1 MNKKTF
7 KDIDVAGKKV
17 FVRFDFNVPMDENN
31 KIIDDTRIKAALPT
45 ITYLMHHGAKII
57 LCSHLGRPNGMFN
70 PKFSLA
76 PVAKRLQEILNT
88 PVKLASDAI
97 GESAISLTKDMKDGE
112 IVMLEN
118 IRFYKEEEEN
128 DDEFAKK
135 LANLADIYVNDA
147 FGAAHRAHASTA
159 GIARHLPA
167 VAGFLMSK
175 EIVSLSKAMLGG
187 EPPIVV
193 IMGGA
198 KISDKI
204 GVISK
209 LIVKANVFLI
219 GGAMAN
225 TFLVARGGNIGMS
238 RYEEDKVPVAKRIL
252 EEAEKLNV
260 KVVLPV
266 DLVVASEFAPDAK
279 TKTVDAYNIPDG
291 FQGMDIGRKTIKLFK
306 KEIKKAK
313 TIIWNGPLGVY
324 EFKKFQKGTKK
335 IAKAVAKSNA
345 VSVVG
350 GGDSAAAITEMG
362 YASKVTHLSTG
373 GGATLKF
380 LEGAVLPG
388 VEMLEDKEEKK

>member
-7 KDIDVAGKKV
+7 KDVDVTGKKV
-17 FVRFDFNVPMDENN
+17 FVRVDFNVPLDESN

-76 PVAKRLQEILNT
+76 PVAKRLQELLNH

-97 GESAISLTKDMKDGE
+97 GESAIALTNEMKDGD

-135 LANLADIYVNDA
+135 LASLADIYINDA

-175 EIVSLSKAMLGG
+175 EIVSLSKVLYAA
-187 EPPIVV
+187 EPPVVV
-193 IMGGA
+193 ILGGA

-209 LIVKANVFLI
+209 LIMKANVFLI

-225 TFLVARGGNIGMS
+225 TFIVARGGNVGLS
-238 RYEEDKVPVAKRIL
+238 RYEADKVEVAKKIL

-260 KVVLPV
+260 KVLLPV
-266 DLVVASEFAPDAK
+266 DSVVANEFAPDAK
-279 TKTVDAYNIPDG
+279 AKTVDAYAVPEG
-291 FQGMDIGRKTIKLFK
+291 FQGMDIGRKTTRMFV

-324 EFKKFQKGTKK
+324 EFKRFQKGTKK

-350 GGDSAAAITEMG
+350 GGDSAAAITELG
-362 YASKVTHLSTG
+362 YASRVTHLSTG

-388 VEMLEDKEEKK
+388 VEMLEDKDK

>member
-7 KDIDVAGKKV
+7 KDVDVTGKKV
-17 FVRFDFNVPMDENN
+17 FVRVDFNVPLDESN

-76 PVAKRLQEILNT
+76 PVAKRLQELLNH

-97 GESAISLTKDMKDGE
+97 GESAIALTNEMKDGD

-135 LANLADIYVNDA
+135 LASLADIYINDA

-175 EIVSLSKAMLGG
+175 EIVSLSKVLYAA
-187 EPPIVV
+187 EPPVVV
-193 IMGGA
+193 ILGGA

-209 LIVKANVFLI
+209 LITKANVFLI

-225 TFLVARGGNIGMS
+225 TFIVARGGNVGLS
-238 RYEEDKVPVAKRIL
+238 RYEADKVDVAKKIL

-260 KVVLPV
+260 KVLLPV
-266 DLVVASEFAPDAK
+266 DSVVANEFAPDAK
-279 TKTVDAYNIPDG
+279 AKTVDAYAVPEG
-291 FQGMDIGRKTIKLFK
+291 FQGMDIGRKTTRMFV

-324 EFKKFQKGTKK
+324 EFKRFQKGTKK

-350 GGDSAAAITEMG
+350 GGDSAAAITELG
-362 YASKVTHLSTG
+362 YASRVTHLSTG

-388 VEMLEDKEEKK
+388 VEMLEDKDK

>member
-7 KDIDVAGKKV
+7 KDVDVTGKKV
-17 FVRFDFNVPMDENN
+17 FVRVDFNVPLDESN

-76 PVAKRLQEILNT
+76 PVAKRLQELLNH

-97 GESAISLTKDMKDGE
+97 GESAIALTNEMKDGD

-135 LANLADIYVNDA
+135 LASLADIYINDA
-147 FGAAHRAHASTA
+147 FGTAHRAHASTA

-175 EIVSLSKAMLGG
+175 EIVSLSKVLYAA
-187 EPPIVV
+187 EPPVVV
-193 IMGGA
+193 ILGGA

-209 LIVKANVFLI
+209 LIMKANVFLI

-225 TFLVARGGNIGMS
+225 TFIVARGGNVGLS
-238 RYEEDKVPVAKRIL
+238 RYEADKVDVAKKIL

-260 KVVLPV
+260 KVLLPV
-266 DLVVASEFAPDAK
+266 DSVVANEFAPDAK
-279 TKTVDAYNIPDG
+279 AKTVDAYAVPEG
-291 FQGMDIGRKTIKLFK
+291 FQGMDIGRKTTRMFV

-324 EFKKFQKGTKK
+324 EFKRFQRGTKK

-350 GGDSAAAITEMG
+350 GGDSAAAITELG
-362 YASKVTHLSTG
+362 YASRVTHLSTG

-388 VEMLEDKEEKK
+388 VEMLEDKDK

>member
-7 KDIDVAGKKV
+7 KDVDVTGKKV
-17 FVRFDFNVPMDENN
+17 FVRVDFNVPLDESN

-76 PVAKRLQEILNT
+76 PVAKRLQELLNH

-97 GESAISLTKDMKDGE
+97 GESAIALTNEMKDGD

-135 LANLADIYVNDA
+135 LASLADIYINDA

-175 EIVSLSKAMLGG
+175 EIVSLSKVLYAA
-187 EPPIVV
+187 EPPVVV
-193 IMGGA
+193 ILGGA

-209 LIVKANVFLI
+209 LIMKANVFLI

-225 TFLVARGGNIGMS
+225 TFIVARGGNVGLS
-238 RYEEDKVPVAKRIL
+238 RYEADKVDVAKKIL

-260 KVVLPV
+260 KVLLPV
-266 DLVVASEFAPDAK
+266 DSVVANEFAPDAK
-279 TKTVDAYNIPDG
+279 AKTVDAYAVPEG
-291 FQGMDIGRKTIKLFK
+291 FQGMDIGRKTTRMFV

-324 EFKKFQKGTKK
+324 EFKRFQKGTKK

-350 GGDSAAAITEMG
+350 GGDSAAAITELG
-362 YASKVTHLSTG
+362 YASRVTHLSTG

-388 VEMLEDKEEKK
+388 VEMLEDKDK

>member
-7 KDIDVAGKKV
+7 KDVDVTGKKV
-17 FVRFDFNVPMDENN
+17 FVRVDFNVPLDESN

-76 PVAKRLQEILNT
+76 PVAKRLQELLNH

-97 GESAISLTKDMKDGE
+97 GESAIALTNEMKDGD

-135 LANLADIYVNDA
+135 LASLADIYINDA

-175 EIVSLSKAMLGG
+175 EIVSLSKVLYAA
-187 EPPIVV
+187 EPPVVV
-193 IMGGA
+193 ILGGA

-225 TFLVARGGNIGMS
+225 TFIVARGGNVGLS
-238 RYEEDKVPVAKRIL
+238 RYEADKVDVAKKIL

-260 KVVLPV
+260 KVLLPV
-266 DLVVASEFAPDAK
+266 DSVVANEFAPDAK
-279 TKTVDAYNIPDG
+279 AKTVDAYAVPEG
-291 FQGMDIGRKTIKLFK
+291 FQGMDIGRKTTRMFV

-324 EFKKFQKGTKK
+324 EFKRFQRGTKK

-350 GGDSAAAITEMG
+350 GGDSAAAITELG
-362 YASKVTHLSTG
+362 YASRVTHLSTG

-388 VEMLEDKEEKK
+388 VEMLEDKDK

>member
-7 KDIDVAGKKV
+7 KDIDVSGKKV
-17 FVRFDFNVPMDENN
+17 FVRVDFNVPMDESN
-31 KIIDDTRIKAALPT
+31 KIIDDTRIRASLPT

-57 LCSHLGRPNGMFN
+57 LCSHLGRPKGMFN

-76 PVAKRLQEILNT
+76 PVAKRLQEILNHQVT
-88 PVKLASDAI
+88 LASDAI
-97 GESAISLTKDMKDGE
+97 GESAIALTSEMKEGD

-135 LANLADIYVNDA
+135 LAGLADIFVNDA
-147 FGAAHRAHASTA
+147 FGTAHRAHASTA
-159 GIARHLPA
+159 GIARHLPS

-175 EIVSLSKAMLGG
+175 EIVSLSKVLYGA
-187 EPPIVV
+187 EPPVVV
-193 IMGGA
+193 ILGGA

-209 LIVKANVFLI
+209 LITKANVFLI

-225 TFLVARGGNIGMS
+225 TFIVARGGNVGLS
-238 RYEEDKVPVAKRIL
+238 RYEADKVEVAKRIL

-260 KVVLPV
+260 KVLLPV
-266 DLVVASEFAPDAK
+266 DSVVTNEFSPTAT
-279 TKTVDAYNIPDG
+279 TKRVNSYAVPEG
-291 FQGMDIGRKTIKLFK
+291 FQGMDIGKKTIRMFK

-324 EFKKFQKGTKK
+324 EFKRFQKGTKK
-335 IAKAVAKSNA
+335 IAKAVAKSNS

-350 GGDSAAAITEMG
+350 GGDSTAAITELG
-362 YASKVTHLSTG
+362 YAQRVTHLSTG

-388 VEMLEDKEEKK
+388 VEMLEDK

>member
-7 KDIDVAGKKV
+7 KDVDVTGKKV
-17 FVRFDFNVPMDENN
+17 FVRVDFNVPLDESN

-76 PVAKRLQEILNT
+76 PVAKRLQELLNH

-97 GESAISLTKDMKDGE
+97 GESAIALTNEMKDGD

-135 LANLADIYVNDA
+135 LASLADIYINDA

-175 EIVSLSKAMLGG
+175 EIVSLSKVLYAA
-187 EPPIVV
+187 EPPVVV
-193 IMGGA
+193 ILGGA

-209 LIVKANVFLI
+209 LIMKANVFLI

-225 TFLVARGGNIGMS
+225 TFIVARGGNVGLS
-238 RYEEDKVPVAKRIL
+238 RYEADKVDVAKKIL

-260 KVVLPV
+260 KVLLPV
-266 DLVVASEFAPDAK
+266 DSVVANEFAPDAK
-279 TKTVDAYNIPDG
+279 AKTVDAYAVPEG
-291 FQGMDIGRKTIKLFK
+291 FQGMDIGRKTTRMFV

-324 EFKKFQKGTKK
+324 EFKRFQRGTKK

-350 GGDSAAAITEMG
+350 GGDSAAAITELG
-362 YASKVTHLSTG
+362 YASRVTHLSTG
-373 GGATLKF
+373 GAATLKF

-388 VEMLEDKEEKK
+388 VEMLEDKDK

>member
-7 KDIDVAGKKV
+7 KDVDVTGKKV
-17 FVRFDFNVPMDENN
+17 FVRVDFNVPLDESN

-76 PVAKRLQEILNT
+76 PVAKRLQELLNH

-97 GESAISLTKDMKDGE
+97 GESAIALTNEMKDGD

-135 LANLADIYVNDA
+135 LASLADIYINDA

-175 EIVSLSKAMLGG
+175 EIVSLSKVLYAA
-187 EPPIVV
+187 EPPVVV
-193 IMGGA
+193 ILGGA

-225 TFLVARGGNIGMS
+225 TFIVARGGNVGLS
-238 RYEEDKVPVAKRIL
+238 RYEADKVDIAKKIL

-260 KVVLPV
+260 KVLLPV
-266 DLVVASEFAPDAK
+266 DSVVANEFAPDAK
-279 TKTVDAYNIPDG
+279 AKTVDAYAVPEG
-291 FQGMDIGRKTIKLFK
+291 FQGMDIGRKTTRMFV

-324 EFKKFQKGTKK
+324 EFKRFQKGTKK

-350 GGDSAAAITEMG
+350 GGDSAAAITELG
-362 YASKVTHLSTG
+362 YASRVTHLSTG

-388 VEMLEDKEEKK
+388 VEMLEDKDK

>member
-7 KDIDVAGKKV
+7 KDVDVTGKKV
-17 FVRFDFNVPMDENN
+17 FVRVDFNVPLDESN

-76 PVAKRLQEILNT
+76 PVAKRLQELLNH

-97 GESAISLTKDMKDGE
+97 GESAIALTNEMKDGD

-135 LANLADIYVNDA
+135 LASLADIYINDA

-175 EIVSLSKAMLGG
+175 EIVSLSKVLYAA
-187 EPPIVV
+187 EPPVVV
-193 IMGGA
+193 ILGGA

-209 LIVKANVFLI
+209 LIMKANVFLI

-225 TFLVARGGNIGMS
+225 TFIVARGGNVGLS
-238 RYEEDKVPVAKRIL
+238 RYEADKVDVAKKIL

-260 KVVLPV
+260 KVLLPV
-266 DLVVASEFAPDAK
+266 DSVVANEFAPDAK
-279 TKTVDAYNIPDG
+279 AKTVDAYAVPEG
-291 FQGMDIGRKTIKLFK
+291 LQGMDIGRKTTRMFV

-324 EFKKFQKGTKK
+324 EFKRFQRGTKK

-350 GGDSAAAITEMG
+350 GGDSAAAITELG
-362 YASKVTHLSTG
+362 YASRVTHLSTG

-388 VEMLEDKEEKK
+388 VEMLEDKDK

>member
-7 KDIDVAGKKV
+7 KDVDVTGKKV
-17 FVRFDFNVPMDENN
+17 FVRVDFNVPLDESN

-76 PVAKRLQEILNT
+76 PVAKRLQELLNH

-97 GESAISLTKDMKDGE
+97 GESAIALTNEMKDGD

-135 LANLADIYVNDA
+135 LASLADIYINDA

-175 EIVSLSKAMLGG
+175 EIVSLSKVLYAA
-187 EPPIVV
+187 EPPVVV
-193 IMGGA
+193 ILGGA

-209 LIVKANVFLI
+209 LIMKANVFLI

-225 TFLVARGGNIGMS
+225 TFIVARGGNVGLS
-238 RYEEDKVPVAKRIL
+238 RYEADKVDVAKKIL

-260 KVVLPV
+260 KVLLPV
-266 DLVVASEFAPDAK
+266 DSVVANEFAPDAK
-279 TKTVDAYNIPDG
+279 AKTVDAYAVPEG
-291 FQGMDIGRKTIKLFK
+291 FQGMDIGRKTTRMFV

-324 EFKKFQKGTKK
+324 EFKRFQKGTKK

-350 GGDSAAAITEMG
+350 GGDSAAAITELG
-362 YASKVTHLSTG
+362 YASRVTHLSTG

-380 LEGAVLPG
+380 LEGAILPG
-388 VEMLEDKEEKK
+388 VEMLEDKDK

>member
-7 KDIDVAGKKV
+7 KDVDVTGKKV
-17 FVRFDFNVPMDENN
+17 FVRVDFNVPLDESN

-76 PVAKRLQEILNT
+76 PVAKRLQELLNH

-97 GESAISLTKDMKDGE
+97 GESAIALTNEMKDGD

-135 LANLADIYVNDA
+135 LASLADIYINDA

-175 EIVSLSKAMLGG
+175 EIVSLSKVLYAA
-187 EPPIVV
+187 EPPVVV
-193 IMGGA
+193 ILGGA

-209 LIVKANVFLI
+209 LIMKANVFLI

-225 TFLVARGGNIGMS
+225 TFIVARGGNVGLS
-238 RYEEDKVPVAKRIL
+238 RYETDKVDVAKKIL

-260 KVVLPV
+260 KVLLPV
-266 DLVVASEFAPDAK
+266 DSVVANEFAPDAK
-279 TKTVDAYNIPDG
+279 AKTVDAYAVPEG
-291 FQGMDIGRKTIKLFK
+291 FQGMDIGRKTTRMFV

-324 EFKKFQKGTKK
+324 EFKRFQRGTKK

-350 GGDSAAAITEMG
+350 GGDSAAAITELG
-362 YASKVTHLSTG
+362 YASRVTHLSTG

-388 VEMLEDKEEKK
+388 VEMLEDKDK